1 MSEEYSANIM
11 EEGGTLRYNYDKDL
25 GGRVVF
31 NIRDIRE
38 APYKKPINELSCI
51 RLWDGNDSGKGSI
64 SLSFSEFDALVD
76 AYEAF
81 VDKTGSADW
90 NKV

>member
-1 MSEEYSANIM
+1 MNAKTI

-38 APYKKPINELSCI
+38 APYKKPIDGLSCI
-51 RLWDGNDSGKGSI
+51 RLWDGNESGIGSI
-64 SLSFSEFDALVD
+64 SLSFLEFEALIG

-81 VDKTGSADW
+81 VDKSGIADW
-90 NKV
+90 NKP